1 MRWKQLAGY
10 LLMSLVL
17 CLVNCDIIVEG
28 CKQKGC
34 MALVIS
40 KALPI
45 EFWVNGELTYNNTT
59 YPNIQKFLYNQ
70 QFLCSDNIKLKVAED
85 LEGSPKE
92 YRIDVYDEN
101 GATLLETIPFIRS
114 SVSFF
119 ASTSFVG
126 TNYGTG
132 SSWNSSTKY
141 IRLTNTDLLSRYL
154 TFPVLNGLKDQQID
168 FNIPFNLTYSAGVH
182 ATMIPTYTLWNS
194 DKSESLTVVGTPTTT
209 PGNQTQSIS
218 FTPGFIPAILG
229 IKFEYIF
236 VGSGALSDITI
247 LSGLSVTNVYYT
259 SSDYELNFVAN
270 DYDLCS
276 KCLVFKIVQVETDTL
291 LYSDD
296 MTNFPASGWT
306 QNSLTA
312 LFATSDWA
320 NAGAAQGTMGYHS
333 PTTNNMK
340 VLHHSQTIESG
351 KKYRVDIRFLIEDNA
366 ISSNVYKLVLYNIGG
381 GAILE
386 QFEMSSVDGPT
397 SGFDRTDSYIFTAG
411 FDGDEIGV
419 STQLQ
424 ASVDN
429 DNNISINSFDI
440 YEHVDEELIASS
452 EAVEFS
458 NDIEE
463 NVQMFYKSTE
473 DFAGIKYSDL
483 SDYFMV
489 RFAGT
494 FFHPNT
500 ILETSV
506 IETTET
512 IITNATALKK
522 ERRLQ
527 IDDIPEYR
535 QDQLALVL
543 MHSAKG
549 SLKIHNVEWAAS
561 AAIEDDGER
570 PGSYPMKAK
579 TTMLT
584 RKRFLYRN
592 AI

>member
-1 MRWKQLAGY
+1 
-10 LLMSLVL
+10 
-17 CLVNCDIIVEG
+17 
-28 CKQKGC
+28 

-59 YPNIQKFLYNQ
+59 YPNIQKFLFNQ
-70 QFLCSDNIKLKVAED
+70 QFLCSDNIKLKVAEE
-85 LEGSPKE
+85 LEGNPKE
-92 YRIDVYDEN
+92 YRVDVYDEN
-101 GATLLETIPFIRS
+101 GTTLLETIPFIRS

-154 TFPVLNGLKDQQID
+154 TFPVLNGLKDRQINFD
-168 FNIPFNLTYSAGVH
+168 VPFNLTYSAGVH

-229 IKFEYIF
+229 VKFEYVF

-247 LSGLSVTNVYYT
+247 LSGLSVTNVYYA

-270 DYDLCS
+270 DYDLCG
-276 KCLVFKIVQVETDTL
+276 KCLVFKIATDISTLDALADFTNTNPSGSGLTSTWTLGATPTVTISSSGESKDLTGLIDFLEDSVTINYNIDVAQICNLRLRNISSSDTELDITDAVALVVGNNIGSIVVPFVLGTTKIGVLLQNQAFVSNACQV
-291 LYSDD
+291 
-296 MTNFPASGWT
+296 
-306 QNSLTA
+306 
-312 LFATSDWA
+312 
-320 NAGAAQGTMGYHS
+320 
-333 PTTNNMK
+333 
-340 VLHHSQTIESG
+340 
-351 KKYRVDIRFLIEDNA
+351 NA
-366 ISSNVYKLVLYNIGG
+366 IDLVP
-381 GAILE
+381 A
-386 QFEMSSVDGPT
+386 DP
-397 SGFDRTDSYIFTAG
+397 
-411 FDGDEIGV
+411 
-419 STQLQ
+419 
-424 ASVDN
+424 
-429 DNNISINSFDI
+429 
-440 YEHVDEELIASS
+440 LIASS
-452 EAVEFS
+452 EAIEFS

-494 FFHPNT
+494 FFHPNS

-512 IITNATALKK
+512 IITNATSLKK
-522 ERRLQ
+522 ERKLQ
-527 IDDIPEYR
+527 VDDIPEYM
-535 QDQLALVL
+535 QDKLALVL